1 MNKSQKIKNLS
12 FFSLALFLILIVASC
27 CKGDDT
33 VPTDISSDDYRLW
46 SSGTCNRYY
55 KSGDSLKVF
64 KPIWAAD
71 YVYTYKVSDTTCNIN
86 INTYYLS
93 GVVYESLHFK
103 FIPLRLQQN
112 LIKESS
118 NPFHLVPS
126 TYYSIYKDVKG
137 FEASIG
143 GHFTLDSLRKDN
155 RIALT
160 KIDKANNL
168 VEGTFNLTFYSE
180 LKKDTLF
187 FRNGTFSAPYP
198 K

>member
-1 MNKSQKIKNLS
+1 MNKNQKIKHLS
-12 FFSLALFLILIVASC
+12 FFSLALFLVLIVASC

-55 KSGDSLKVF
+55 KGSDTSNSF

-71 YVYTYKVSDTTCNIN
+71 YVSLYKTSDTTFSMYL
-86 INTYYLS
+86 NTHYLS
-93 GVVYESLHFK
+93 GVTYESLF
-103 FIPLRLQQN
+103 FWLIPLKLQSN
-112 LIKESS
+112 TITKEL
-118 NPFHLVPS
+118 NPFIKTL
-126 TYYSIYKDVKG
+126 TCDYKVYENIGG
-137 FEASIG
+137 FEAIKG
-143 GHFTLDSLRKDN
+143 GGYSLDTLRKDN